1 MVGGE
6 AGVNI
11 FTNELNSLTSFRQ
24 SYTYGQ
30 DGWLTIETYGR
41 GENGASEPDSGGK
54 FVVLPEGGT
63 KLICEEPTDAVIIRS
78 TEALPDT
85 YRLEVTVT
93 AIDVG
98 GKNYDPDTFWGG
110 PWSKVWN
117 GTKYVDDGSRYI
129 SVLWANGNEVDASPE
144 KELHRYLEYLMTGQ
158 KFYTFNP
165 SDDSPRVNTVEMV
178 DKYIPGNEYVFVIE
192 RTPEYYKMSVTG
204 DFFYGGHKTYEH
216 TKSHLPT
223 AENGYTYTWH
233 FNQSVEELQGNAPP
247 SDTLY
252 YKDTTLETWPEGAEY
267 PDYFFTGMPHIN
279 YYEGSMS
286 YSSIKLYYPQNV
298 NN

>member
-41 GENGASEPDSGGK
+41 GENGASEPDSCGK
-54 FVVLPEGGT
+54 FVVLPEGGA

-98 GKNYDPDTFWGG
+98 GKNYDPDTFWEDPGLR
-110 PWSKVWN
+110 S
-117 GTKYVDDGSRYI
+117 GT
-129 SVLWANGNEVDASPE
+129 APNT
-144 KELHRYLEYLMTGQ
+144 LMTGLGI
-158 KFYTFNP
+158 
-165 SDDSPRVNTVEMV
+165 SP
-178 DKYIPGNEYVFVIE
+178 P
-192 RTPEYYKMSVTG
+192 
-204 DFFYGGHKTYEH
+204 
-216 TKSHLPT
+216 LP
-223 AENGYTYTWH
+223 
-233 FNQSVEELQGNAPP
+233 
-247 SDTLY
+247 
-252 YKDTTLETWPEGAEY
+252 
-267 PDYFFTGMPHIN
+267 
-279 YYEGSMS
+279 
-286 YSSIKLYYPQNV
+286 
-298 NN
+298 